1 MIAYS
6 ARTQNTWRMHITTQV
21 STAVRPSD
29 FGACSVT
36 ELKMLTNTRKRVTK
50 RAIRP
55 RKKNQINIILFAL
68 SYWLPEIQIYQ
79 SMIFNLVLLILCISY
94 NMSSAGNKPYICYY
108 YNNIQFVWSK
118 KYRKDV
124 LCWKCKMHVINHVF
138 CIYFPLYV
146 IRYFSC
152 RSSIMRSIIRCN

>member
-21 STAVRPSD
+21 STAVKPSD

-55 RKKNQINIILFAL
+55 RKKSNKYY
-68 SYWLPEIQIYQ
+68 SVR
-79 SMIFNLVLLILCISY
+79 LVLLVTGNTNLLIYDIQFPARFKHY
-94 NMSSAGNKPYICYY
+94 NKPYICYY

-152 RSSIMRSIIRCN
+152 LSSIMRSIIRCN